1 MFEIMNK
8 MFKYWTKCSYNEQNV
23 RNDIQNVQNNE
34 QNVRNDV
41 QNNEQNVRNDEQK
54 GQRYFHFSL
63 EI

>member
-1 MFEIMNK
+1 

-34 QNVRNDV
+34 RNVRNDVQNV

-54 GQRYFHFSL
+54 GQWYFHFSL